1 MFGYWLTTNILEY
14 RHTSLSYI
22 TLNQQKIRL
31 FMNCSPYLVFW
42 LANISQQV
50 YLAVLV
56 LDQETEK
63 EDLYY

>member
-1 MFGYWLTTNILEY
+1 
-14 RHTSLSYI
+14 
-22 TLNQQKIRL
+22 
-31 FMNCSPYLVFW
+31 MNCSPYLVFW